1 MEIYEVLI
9 GNIPHQMQLDKET
22 AERIG
27 AKPVTVQEP
36 VKVPNKARR
45 GKEKARGSTSDTDD

>member
-22 AERIG
+22 ADRIG
-27 AKPVTVQEP
+27 AKPITVQEP

-45 GKEKARGSTSDTDD
+45 GKVKANVSTSDSDE

>member
-22 AERIG
+22 ADRIG
-27 AKPVTVQEP
+27 AKAITVQEP

-45 GKEKARGSTSDTDD
+45 GKVKANVSTSDSDD

>member
-22 AERIG
+22 ADRIG
-27 AKPVTVQEP
+27 AKPITVQEP

-45 GKEKARGSTSDTDD
+45 GKVKANVSTSDSDD

>member
-22 AERIG
+22 ADRIG
-27 AKPVTVQEP
+27 AKPIAVQEP

-45 GKEKARGSTSDTDD
+45 GKVKASVSTSDTDD